1 MRLSHVLIHCADV
14 ERSLVFYRGLGL
26 VPLVLDHLPEGTL
39 RYARLCM
46 PDGDA
51 TVSLELGAPQGNSV
65 VVYFECEDL
74 EQRAAAL
81 TAAGYV
87 FAEPPSTKPWL
98 WRESLLLDPDGHRLC
113 LFQAGPYRLDPP
125 WRLASSVMSAASFED
140 LSPFLAASNRGYVD
154 APIPSG
160 RDAQLTAYLQR
171 LVAADGATRARA
183 ADALGPSYTGTF
195 VAFAERMATRTVR
208 DRDVAAAELG
218 LWALALT
225 WRRSKDVTTAIP
237 PLGLLY
243 DALRRVNADPA
254 ALFGKVAAACP
265 EDVAPVLLDFTRR
278 DDLDEI
284 AEEMGFAER
293 SDRDGFRYRRTWG
306 SGRVDS
312 DD

>member
-1 MRLSHVLIHCADV
+1 VRLTHVLIPCANV
-14 ERSLVFYRGLGL
+14 ERSLAFYRGLGL
-26 VPLVLDHLPEGTL
+26 VPLVLDHLPEGPL
-39 RYARLCM
+39 RYARLCL

-51 TVSLELGAPQGNSV
+51 TVSLELGAPQGNGV

-74 EQRAAAL
+74 EQRATAL

-98 WRESLLLDPDGHRLC
+98 WKEAVLVDPDGHHLC
-113 LFQAGPYRLDPP
+113 LFQAGSYRLDPP
-125 WRLASSVMSAASFED
+125 WRLPSSVVPAASSED
-140 LSPFLAASNRGYVD
+140 LAPFLAASNRGYVD

-160 RDAQLTAYLQR
+160 RDAQLASYLQR
-171 LVAADGATRARA
+171 LVAADGAARARA

-208 DRDVAAAELG
+208 DRDVAPAELG

-243 DALRRVNADPA
+243 DAVRRANADPA
-254 ALFGKVAAACP
+254 ALFDKVAAACP
-265 EDVAPVLLDFTRR
+265 EDVAPVLRDFTRR
-278 DDLDEI
+278 DDLD
-284 AEEMGFAER
+284 
-293 SDRDGFRYRRTWG
+293 
-306 SGRVDS
+306 
-312 DD
+312 